1 MGGGGEG
8 LGMTGSHTRG
18 SWNSNHGTELLEVLA
33 GQGTKQHL
41 SPGIWGPGIS
51 QADPFNILP
60 H

>member
-1 MGGGGEG
+1 
-8 LGMTGSHTRG
+8 MTGSHTWG
-18 SWNSNHGTELLEVLA
+18 SWNSNHGIELLEVLA

-51 QADPFNILP
+51 QADPFNILS